1 MRILPESTGGSL
13 RDETVGYVSGNGRAL
28 ESEVRRGYEE
38 QEMQRGDNVEK
49 R

>member
-13 RDETVGYVSGNGRAL
+13 RDETVGYVSGNGRA
-28 ESEVRRGYEE
+28 SEE
-38 QEMQRGDNVEK
+38 QEIQRGDDVEK

>member
-28 ESEVRRGYEE
+28 EVKYNADTKNKKCNKGTT
-38 QEMQRGDNVEK
+38 
-49 R
+49 